1 MPESLTAP
9 EKSPVVLV
17 TGGEGGLG
25 RGIAAVFRDQG
36 AEVYAPGRGELDVTD
51 TESVTGY
58 IARLRRV
65 DVLVNNAGVTADRP
79 LVRMTEDEW
88 QRVIDVNLSG
98 AMRCAQAVAR
108 GMIKRRSGVIINVAS
123 YSAIM
128 PPFGQANYA
137 AAKAGL
143 IGLTKSLAKELG
155 SRNVRVN
162 AVLPGFLA
170 TKMTAGLSDEAVAG
184 VMNDHA
190 LGRLNTVDDAAR
202 FIVFLATMENI
213 SGQVFQLD
221 SRSSSW

>member
-1 MPESLTAP
+1 MSEQRSHA

-25 RGIAAVFRDQG
+25 CAVTAAFRDQG
-36 AEVYAPGRGELDVTD
+36 VEVHAPGRGEFDVTD
-51 TESVTGY
+51 AESVAGF
-58 IARLRRV
+58 IGRLGRV
-65 DVLVNNAGVTADRP
+65 DVLVNNAGVTADKP
-79 LVRMTEDEW
+79 LLRMTEDDW

-98 AMRCAQAVAR
+98 SMRCAQAVVR
-108 GMIKRRSGVIINVAS
+108 GMVKRRAGVIINVAS
-123 YSAIM
+123 YSAIN
-128 PPFGQANYA
+128 PPLGQANYA

-143 IGLTKSLAKELG
+143 IGFTKSLAKELG

-170 TKMTAGLSDEAVAG
+170 TKMTAGLSDEVVAG
-184 VMNDHA
+184 VMGDHA
-190 LGRLNTVDDAAR
+190 LGRLNTVDEAAR
-202 FIVFLATMENI
+202 FIAFLATMENV